1 MYDSAFLCRGE
12 RKNKQEAL
20 EVRKVLSGS
29 ESHYSVIS
37 QSECLCV
44 CRHIQILSTQTKKQ
58 KEYRNTVYNFILPTV
73 KSLEQESKENKHVS
87 PFIHFSPSSFK
98 Q

>member
-1 MYDSAFLCRGE
+1 MHVLLVGEGNKENVVIKIKMYDSAFLCRGE

-37 QSECLCV
+37 QSKYLSVCV
-44 CRHIQILSTQTKKQ
+44 CT
-58 KEYRNTVYNFILPTV
+58 
-73 KSLEQESKENKHVS
+73 SK
-87 PFIHFSPSSFK
+87 F
-98 Q
+98 